1 MLQEDSECNN
11 PSCADP
17 SCADPGCSNEGS
29 PGAALDNPLAAA
41 NLGIDSFVYRAPRPF
56 SEMRLLTDVV
66 DLWPIPIKDT
76 LEVRDYVGG
85 SEPGAKPVVGGLSP
99 FEAVIRSK
107 GWISLDRY
115 DKKGIFWSH
124 AGRHFSLEIAPY
136 YKTAETYPMAGL
148 AASGGAEETGG
159 FHELVFIGIDMD
171 EKAIT
176 EALDDCLLNDREME
190 KYEESKLNEQ
200 PLRFDV
206 GARVL
211 AYTGDGP
218 VDDGWSPGTVV
229 ALRYE
234 EEGLEMPAPYQ
245 VALDEP
251 EGVIIYAPLDDD
263 RVVRAHVEE

>member
-1 MLQEDSECNN
+1 MGLATAQSNAAHMFANGEGTPHDYARYTGAKRLQSQQTTD
-11 PSCADP
+11 AMY
-17 SCADPGCSNEGS
+17 
-29 PGAALDNPLAAA
+29 
-41 NLGIDSFVYRAPRPF
+41 NLGVLHQQGLGRWTSRPRG
-56 SEMRLLTDVV
+56 
-66 DLWPIPIKDT
+66 
-76 LEVRDYVGG
+76 GG
-85 SEPGAKPVVGGLSP
+85 SLTPRTRAT
-99 FEAVIRSK
+99 
-107 GWISLDRY
+107 
-115 DKKGIFWSH
+115 
-124 AGRHFSLEIAPY
+124 GRQ
-136 YKTAETYPMAGL
+136 
-148 AASGGAEETGG
+148 
-159 FHELVFIGIDMD
+159 
-171 EKAIT
+171 
-176 EALDDCLLNDREME
+176 
-190 KYEESKLNEQ
+190 Q